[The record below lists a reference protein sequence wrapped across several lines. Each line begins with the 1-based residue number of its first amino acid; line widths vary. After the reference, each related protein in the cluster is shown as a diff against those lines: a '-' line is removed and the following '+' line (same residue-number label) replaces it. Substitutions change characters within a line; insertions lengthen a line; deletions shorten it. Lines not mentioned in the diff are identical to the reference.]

1 MEYRVYDANCT
12 IKDTGIV
19 SQGKKIFLFLKLLH
33 AAFCDNS
40 TSKTNKKNNVIKE
53 APFQFIAG
61 TKK

>member
-40 TSKTNKKNNVIKE
+40 TSKTNNNVIKE